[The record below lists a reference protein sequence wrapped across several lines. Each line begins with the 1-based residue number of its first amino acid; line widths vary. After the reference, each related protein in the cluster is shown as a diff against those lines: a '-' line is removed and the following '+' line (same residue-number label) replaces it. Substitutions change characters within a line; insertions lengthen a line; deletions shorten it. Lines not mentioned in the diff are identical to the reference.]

1 MGAMTDFP
9 ASFPRKRLEFSNTAV
24 AKKID
29 NTCPANL
36 LPNLIELA
44 WTLDK
49 IEKALKAKYGQ
60 KAQLSVSNA
69 FRCDELNRAV
79 GGSPTSA
86 HRLAFAAD
94 ITCNVIAPLD
104 LALFIFKMGIQ
115 FDQIIQEFG
124 RWVHIGLAKH
134 PRKQCLTARK
144 VEGKTRYFQGLMPV

>member
-1 MGAMTDFP
+1 MDFP
-9 ASFPRKRLEFSNTAV
+9 AVFPRKRLEFSATAT
-24 AKKID
+24 AKKIN

-60 KAQLSVSNA
+60 KAALNVNCA
-69 FRCDELNRAV
+69 FRCDELNRSV

-94 ITCNVIAPLD
+94 ITCNVINAYE
-104 LALFIFKMGIQ
+104 LAVFIFKMGIP

-124 RWVHIGLAKH
+124 RWVHVGLAKH